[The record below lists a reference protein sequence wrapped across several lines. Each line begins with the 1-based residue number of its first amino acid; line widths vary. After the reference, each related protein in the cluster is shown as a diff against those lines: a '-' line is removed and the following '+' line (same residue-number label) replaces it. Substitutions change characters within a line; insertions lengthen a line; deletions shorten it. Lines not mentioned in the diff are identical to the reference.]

1 MLERRLSMS
10 IEITGEHLRTAWQ
23 TPVRV
28 MDPETSP
35 EYVVV
40 SAEVYDQL
48 QARAAEEDFNVRDA
62 YPLMDAIAA
71 KEGWDDPEMAEYDG
85 YPEPKS

>member
-1 MLERRLSMS
+1 MS
-10 IEITGEHLRTAWQ
+10 IELTGEHWRSARQ

-28 MDPETSP
+28 MDPETSR

-40 SAEVYDQL
+40 RAEIFDQL
-48 QARAAEEDFNVRDA
+48 QALVAEHVFNVRDA
-62 YPLMDAIAA
+62 YPLMDAVAA
-71 KEGWDDPEMAEYDG
+71 KEGWDDPEMAEYDE